1 MTEPDILPLGKALDP
16 VCGMTVDPATAKNRL
31 THDGHDYVFCGAR
44 CLEKFTADP
53 DKYLHPIEVTPQ
65 ASASGSC
72 TCPMHPDIVTDKP
85 GACPICGMALEPM
98 DATQDDGG
106 NPELKTMIVRF
117 WVCAALSVP
126 LFVMNMTGF
135 LPPSVSVWLQLA
147 LATPVVLWGGSIFF
161 ARGWASI
168 VNRHLNMFTLIS
180 LGSGVAYLYSLAALF
195 LPGRFPAAFRAP
207 DGQIPVYFEA
217 SAVIITLVLLGQV
230 LELRARQQT
239 GGAIRALLDLAP
251 KQARIVR
258 PDGREEDIPLESVQA
273 GDVLRVRPGEKIPV
287 DGAIADGSAT
297 IDESLMTGESM
308 PVEKGPGDKVTGA
321 TLNATGSFT
330 MRAERIGKDTL
341 LAQIVQRVAQAQ
353 RSRAPIQGLADKVA
367 GWFVPAVIAAAI
379 VTFIVWAFF
388 GPSPAMGFAT
398 VNAIAVLI
406 VACPCALGLAT
417 PMSIMVGTGRGAGAG
432 VLLKNAEALQLL
444 EKIDTLAIDKTGTLT
459 EGKPRLTSVA
469 PVGGMAEADLL
480 RYAASLERGSEH
492 PLAAAIVKG
501 AEAKKIILSALT
513 DFQSQTGKGVSG
525 IVDGVKVAI
534 GNLALLQSLN
544 IEPGDLSQKADA
556 LRDDGQTVMLVAVDG
571 KAAGL
576 IAVADPVKDGAAEAL
591 KALHEKNIHI
601 VMLTGDS
608 RVTAA
613 AVAKKLGIDHV
624 MAEILPDGK
633 AAAVKK
639 LKAQGA
645 KVAMAGDG
653 VNDAPALAEADVGIA
668 MGGGADVAMESAAVT
683 LMGGD
688 LGGIVRAV
696 RLSRATMRNIRQNLF
711 FAFVFNAVA
720 VPVAGGVLYPFTG
733 LLLNPMIASAAM
745 SVSSVLVIGN
755 ALRLRS
761 VKL

>member
-1 MTEPDILPLGKALDP
+1 MSEPKAELIAKDP

-44 CLEKFTADP
+44 CLEKFKADP

-65 ASASGSC
+65 ACTSGSW

-85 GACPICGMALEPM
+85 GPCPICGMALEPM
-98 DATQDDGG
+98 DATQDDGD
-106 NPELKTMIVRF
+106 NPELKTMTVRF
-117 WVCAALSVP
+117 WVCAGLSVP

-135 LPPSVSVWLQLA
+135 LPPSISVWLQLA

-161 ARGWASI
+161 VRGWTSV

-180 LGSGVAYLYSLAALF
+180 LGSGVAYIYSLAAAF
-195 LPGRFPAAFRAP
+195 APGLFPAAFRTP
-207 DGQIPVYFEA
+207 GGQIPVYFEA

-230 LELRARQQT
+230 LEMRARQQT
-239 GGAIRALLDLAP
+239 GGAIRALLDLSP

-273 GDVLRVRPGEKIPV
+273 GDVLRVRSGEKIPV
-287 DGAIADGSAT
+287 DGAIAEGSAT

-341 LAQIVQRVAQAQ
+341 LAQIVQRVAEAQ
-353 RSRAPIQGLADKVA
+353 RSRAPIQGLADKVS

-379 VTFIVWAFF
+379 VTFIVWSFF

-459 EGKPRLTSVA
+459 EGKPHLTSVA
-469 PVGGMAEADLL
+469 PVGGMAEVDLL

-501 AEAKKIILSALT
+501 AEAKKIVLAAVT

-534 GNLALLQSLN
+534 GNLALLQSLK
-544 IEPGDLSQKADA
+544 IEPGELPKKANE
-556 LRDDGQTVMLVAVDG
+556 LRAEGQTVMLVAVDE

-576 IAVADPVKDGAAEAL
+576 IAVADPVRQGAADAL
-591 KALHEKNIHI
+591 KALHDDNIRV

-608 RVTAA
+608 RMTAD
-613 AVAKKLGIDHV
+613 AVAKKLGIGDV

-639 LKAQGA
+639 LRAQGA
-645 KVAMAGDG
+645 RVAMAGDG
-653 VNDAPALAEADVGIA
+653 INDAPALAEADVGIA
-668 MGGGADVAMESAAVT
+668 MGGGADVAMESASVT

-688 LGGIVRAV
+688 LGGIVRAI

-720 VPVAGGVLYPFTG
+720 VPIAGGVLYPFTG

-761 VKL
+761 VRL